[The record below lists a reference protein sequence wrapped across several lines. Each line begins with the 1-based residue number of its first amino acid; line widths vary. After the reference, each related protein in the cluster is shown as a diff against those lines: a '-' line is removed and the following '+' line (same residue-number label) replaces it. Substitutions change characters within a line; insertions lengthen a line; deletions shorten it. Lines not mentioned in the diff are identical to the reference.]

1 MENDDALKKILRAF
15 EKFYTVRTCDVAAP
29 FCALAEFHAH
39 GEQFFLTKAAKVA
52 DIDTNEYV
60 FFAREKFLDAARLAD
75 LADEAWERGLSF
87 VKPYFGHKNSDVSL
101 VILADES
108 DSDAKKIVRKLRRYK
123 SYKFGIYGWSA
134 FNVSFCDFSSRKVF
148 SNSRGENLKK
158 NLQEI
163 LFGFLPANKNS
174 NL

>member
-1 MENDDALKKILRAF
+1 MKNDDALQKVLCAF
-15 EKFYTVRTCDVAAP
+15 EKFYTVKTCDADAP
-29 FCALAEFHAH
+29 FCAFAEFHAH

-52 DIDTNEYV
+52 DIDMNEYV
-60 FFAREKFLDAARLAD
+60 FFAREKFLDAARLVD
-75 LADEAWERGLSF
+75 LADAAWERGLSF

-101 VILADES
+101 VILAEKS
-108 DSDAKKIVRKLRRYK
+108 DSDAKKILRKIRRYK

-134 FNVSFCDFSSRKVF
+134 LNVSFCDFSSREVF

-163 LFGFLPANKNS
+163 LFG
-174 NL
+174 

>member
-1 MENDDALKKILRAF
+1 MENDDALQKVLRAF
-15 EKFYTVRTCDVAAP
+15 EKFYTVKTCDVAEP
-29 FCALAEFHAH
+29 FCAFAEFHAH

-60 FFAREKFLDAARLAD
+60 FFAQEKFLDAARLAD
-75 LADEAWERGLSF
+75 LAEEAWKRGLRF
-87 VKPYFGHKNSDVSL
+87 VNPYFGHKNSDISL

-108 DSDAKKIVRKLRRYK
+108 DSEAKKIVRKFRQYK

-134 FNVSFCDFSSRKVF
+134 FNVSFCDFSSRNFF

-158 NLQEI
+158 NLQKI
-163 LFGFLPANKNS
+163 LLLKN
-174 NL
+174 

>member
-1 MENDDALKKILRAF
+1 MENYDALQKVLRAF
-15 EKFYTVRTCDVAAP
+15 EKFYTIKACDVDLP

-75 LADEAWERGLSF
+75 LADEAWERGSRF
-87 VKPYFGHKNSDVSL
+87 IEPYFGHKNSDVSL
-101 VILADES
+101 VVLSDES
-108 DSDAKKIVRKLRRYK
+108 DSDAKKLVRKLRRYK

-134 FNVSFCDFSSRKVF
+134 LNVSFCDFSSREVF
-148 SNSRGENLKK
+148 SNSRGVNLKK
-158 NLQEI
+158 NLQKI
-163 LFGFLPANKNS
+163 FFD
-174 NL
+174 

>member
-1 MENDDALKKILRAF
+1 MENDDALKKVLCAF
-15 EKFYTVRTCDVAAP
+15 EKFYTVKTCGIDAP

-60 FFAREKFLDAARLAD
+60 FFAREKFLGAARLSD
-75 LADEAWERGLSF
+75 LAEEAWKRGLSF

-101 VILADES
+101 VILAGES
-108 DSDAKKIVRKLRRYK
+108 DADAKNFVKKLRRYK

-134 FNVSFCDFSSRKVF
+134 FNASFCDFSSQKVF

-158 NLQEI
+158 NLQKI
-163 LFGFLPANKNS
+163 LF
-174 NL
+174 

>member
-1 MENDDALKKILRAF
+1 MENDDALQKILRAF
-15 EKFYTVRTCDVAAP
+15 EKFYTVKTCEVAAP

-60 FFAREKFLDAARLAD
+60 FFAREKFLDAARLSD
-75 LADEAWERGLSF
+75 LAEDAWKRGLSF

-108 DSDAKKIVRKLRRYK
+108 NSDAKKIVKKIRRYK

-134 FNVSFCDFSSRKVF
+134 FNVSFCDFSLREVF

-158 NLQEI
+158 NLQEN
-163 LFGFLPANKNS
+163 LFG
-174 NL
+174 